1 MELRSSLP
9 LFLGYAL
16 FFFFFFLSTRCA
28 TRERHAS
35 TTNIFWL
42 SIGSRGFVK
51 FVWIWKN
58 MEYEMISVTLI
69 KCKNNILFSSLG

>member
-1 MELRSSLP
+1 MQQ
-9 LFLGYAL
+9 G
-16 FFFFFFLSTRCA
+16 
-28 TRERHAS
+28 REYAS

-69 KCKNNILFSSLG
+69 KCKNNILFSSLE

>member
-28 TRERHAS
+28 TRKRYAS

-42 SIGSRGFVK
+42 SIGSGGFVK

-69 KCKNNILFSSLG
+69 KCKNNILFSSLE